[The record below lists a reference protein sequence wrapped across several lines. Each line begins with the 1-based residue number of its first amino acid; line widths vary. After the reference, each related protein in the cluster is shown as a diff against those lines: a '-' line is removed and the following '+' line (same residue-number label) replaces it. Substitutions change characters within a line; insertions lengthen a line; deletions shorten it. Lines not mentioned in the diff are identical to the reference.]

1 MTTTHSAWRLV
12 AGRELTVRIRSKVFW
27 VSSAIML
34 VFVLAGALAL
44 NLLSGRD
51 TTYHVAVTSALGAE
65 MITSAGAALAHPP
78 DASSSTGTGTVTP
91 VLVADQAAAEKLVRD
106 GGADAALVAAETG
119 AGGWTLIS
127 SGQPDATLSSV
138 VASAAQMRGLASNA
152 QKLGVPL
159 AEVLDGTSVELHIL
173 SDDTQKRPVQFGL
186 TFAFGVLFFMSCQL
200 FGTTTASSVVEEK
213 ESRVIEV
220 LLSALPTRSVLLGK
234 VLANAA
240 LGVAQMV
247 VFAAVAL
254 GTVSAVGDLPY
265 LGEIAR
271 SSGWFLLYYVIG
283 FLTMCFLFGGL
294 GALASRTQDLQSA
307 TAPLQLIITAT
318 YMISIVANGA
328 VITVASFVPIAS
340 TVTMPS
346 RIFAGDVRWWEVAIS
361 LTTSVAFAIASV
373 WIADR
378 AYRSSVLKTGA
389 RLSLLTSLRAP
400 VAGMASR

>member
-254 GTVSAVGDLPY
+254 GTASAVGDLPY

>member
-119 AGGWTLIS
+119 AGGWTFIS

>member
-78 DASSSTGTGTVTP
+78 DASSSTGTVTVTP

-119 AGGWTLIS
+119 AGGWTFIS

>member
-78 DASSSTGTGTVTP
+78 DASSSTGTVTVTP

>member
-65 MITSAGAALAHPP
+65 MITSAGAALARPP
-78 DASSSTGTGTVTP
+78 DASSSTGTVTVTP

-254 GTVSAVGDLPY
+254 GTASAVGDLPY